1 MNNELLQEL
10 LDVIIDDVPAS
21 AALKAQSNRY
31 GSIDGLDD
39 DELADPE
46 ELERVAFQRDF
57 EPVLSLPVKR
67 REGWVRP
74 NFDEGAFGT
83 VDFDRLV
90 PEFDKV
96 RYKAEKLR
104 EELRDLLITISIV
117 KERLPSPASDVVLK
131 HLKTGLVQME
141 HLSEDMQ
148 CLAKLVGRA
157 DRLKK
162 RLQDLQKRR
171 KGAAALGGVPQVVR
185 LQQPDTGDGRT
196 AMQCM
201 VCGGVKQDTD
211 LTGPLCLR
219 CDKRLHDAREDAWQ
233 EAGLPERMV

>member
-1 MNNELLQEL
+1 MNNELLHEL
-10 LDVIIDDVPAS
+10 LDEIIDDMPAS
-21 AALKAQSNRY
+21 AALKPRTDRY
-31 GSIDGLDD
+31 GGVPGLDD
-39 DELADPE
+39 EELADPE
-46 ELERVAFQRDF
+46 ELERMAFLRDF

-74 NFDEGAFGT
+74 NFDEGAFGS

-104 EELRDLLITISIV
+104 EQLRDLLITISIV

-141 HLSEDMQ
+141 HVSEDME

-171 KGAAALGGVPQVVR
+171 RGAAPEGSVPQEAR
-185 LQQPDTGDGRT
+185 PGRPGSGS
-196 AMQCM
+196 AMHCM
-201 VCGGVKQDTD
+201 VCGRVKQDAD
-211 LTGPLCLR
+211 LTGSLCLR

-233 EAGLPERMV
+233 EAWEKCDA